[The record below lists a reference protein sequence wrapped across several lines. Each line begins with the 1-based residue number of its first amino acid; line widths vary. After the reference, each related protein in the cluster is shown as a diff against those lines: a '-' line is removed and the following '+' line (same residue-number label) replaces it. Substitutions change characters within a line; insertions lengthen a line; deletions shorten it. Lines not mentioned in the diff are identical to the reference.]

1 MKLVLELTRIA
12 PHILVA
18 LGNLRGK
25 TSSELIDSP
34 KCTDSDAHHFAH
46 HRHRRQLVIVGFRV
60 YV

>member
-46 HRHRRQLVIVGFRV
+46 HRHRRSS
-60 YV
+60 